1 MIEIKLPTIDEMD
14 ISIIENSYIPELKG
28 IYFIF
33 DDSRNLVYI
42 GISKNINKRIKAH
55 LNNSKTSSSI
65 TNKDEIKKIALILW
79 GDIPYSLE
87 GIERIY
93 IDLYK
98 PKYNDIPINYNMP
111 TIEEQREV
119 MSRIALR

>member
-14 ISIIENSYIPELKG
+14 ISIIEHSYIPELKG

-111 TIEEQREV
+111 TIEEQREA